1 MSNYKR
7 SKIWI
12 SITVTLIIVSILFTA
27 IFRGARWV
35 AAPLIASLIMLIL
48 FCPILIIDIK
58 NASGDKKIKKEDAK
72 KIELK
77 RAEIELE
84 REKLEVE
91 KLKIQQGIM
100 EEAGNQCKF
109 CGSSIAGNPKICPK
123 CGSPLTE

>member
-1 MSNYKR
+1 M
-7 SKIWI
+7 
-12 SITVTLIIVSILFTA
+12 
-27 IFRGARWV
+27 
-35 AAPLIASLIMLIL
+35 
-48 FCPILIIDIK
+48 
-58 NASGDKKIKKEDAK
+58 
-72 KIELK
+72 ELK

-91 KLKIQQGIM
+91 KLKLQQGII